1 MPEIRKKYDREFRD
15 GAVRIVEETGKPIAQ
30 VARDLGVNE
39 GALGNWVAKGPGG
52 PRGHAGA
59 VLR

>member
-30 VARDLGVNE
+30 VARP
-39 GALGNWVAKGPGG
+39 AA
-52 PRGHAGA
+52 RGFQAA
-59 VLR
+59 RYERVLIK